1 MNSKKE
7 ELCCKLSHLPAQT
20 FKTQASMLIGLY
32 QDSHILQELRQV
44 LLLSCMEYGLI
55 IDKTQ
60 R

>member
-1 MNSKKE
+1 
-7 ELCCKLSHLPAQT
+7 
-20 FKTQASMLIGLY
+20 MLIGLY